1 MDYSLLFEW
10 DEAKSN
16 RNRAERGFDFEYAC
30 RIFVRQVLEE
40 KDDRRRNYGESRII
54 ATGEIGTETFVVV
67 YTSRGNRRRII
78 SARPAKRRERDA
90 YRQAFPERDS

>member
-67 YTSRGNRRRII
+67 YTWRGNRRPII

>member
-1 MDYSLLFEW
+1 MDHSLLFEW

-30 RIFVRQVLEE
+30 QIFVRQVLEE

-54 ATGEIGTETFVVV
+54 ATGEIGTETFVLV
-67 YTSRGNRRRII
+67 YTWRGNRRRVI
-78 SARPAKRRERDA
+78 SARPAKRKERDA
-90 YRQAFPERDS
+90 YRQAFPE